1 MSKLLSAPNVK
12 ILSKKRE
19 SELQNSTKLN
29 ESNPHKQDLDPQG
42 PKYYIFSSR
51 FYMTTLIELY
61 AYNPS
66 YIQAPVTEVK
76 CYIYPFKSRA
86 LMLK

>member
-1 MSKLLSAPNVK
+1 MLKLLSAPNVK
-12 ILSKKRE
+12 ILSEKGE

-29 ESNPHKQDLDPQG
+29 ESNPHKQDMDPQG
-42 PKYYIFSSR
+42 PKYYIFSIR
-51 FYMTTLIELY
+51 FYMTKLIEPY
-61 AYNPS
+61 AYKS

-76 CYIYPFKSRA
+76 CHIYPFKSLA